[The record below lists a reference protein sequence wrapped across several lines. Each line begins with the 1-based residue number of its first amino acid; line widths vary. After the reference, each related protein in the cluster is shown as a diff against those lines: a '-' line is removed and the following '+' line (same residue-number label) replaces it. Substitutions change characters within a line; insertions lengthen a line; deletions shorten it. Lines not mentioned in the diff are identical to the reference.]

1 MPTREDIA
9 WFKQQFQAQIAPA
22 LETTPIGVDLIV
34 AVACQETGHIWS
46 ALRRKALPVDQ
57 ILRLCVGDTLDA
69 DRGRRAFPRT
79 KSDLIARPGGQQM
92 FEIARAGLVEMS
104 KRVPGFAGSVAN
116 PNKFCHAFGL
126 FQRDLQCFLD
136 DPQYV
141 LEKRY
146 ERFDETLARC
156 LGELK
161 RALTKLGLGDRA
173 FLTDGEMAAVGIAY
187 NTGGFKPSKGLK
199 QGHFDGTKFYG
210 EALFDFIR
218 LSQTVA
224 LPGEAA
230 PLAAAP
236 AGMAILPPARQPRA
250 TGPFFK
256 VDTQTTTL
264 RLRSEPKLSK
274 PPSANVL
281 ASLPDGHRVRAVDA
295 SPLNGFLEV
304 ETSLAG
310 ALLRGFASA
319 RFLVPDPGA
328 VEIPV
333 VSPSPH
339 PTPGGIPA
347 VAMPRSRASI
357 KRTALAN
364 AHSLNEPGRPGRAGT
379 SADELRRELGAIV
392 DWLAVDR
399 PTHKRYQPRAGLTFC
414 NIYSH
419 DYCHLAGAYLP
430 RVWWTPRALVS
441 LAQGRSVD
449 ALIGDTIAELRA
461 NDLFRWLR
469 DFGPSFGWRQTGT
482 LDKLQTAA
490 NQGAL
495 GLIVARRNEDGRS
508 GHIVAVVPETEGE
521 RARRNASGEVIAPLQ
536 SQAGRSNFR
545 YGTSKLDWWKSAEFA
560 ESAFWLHA

>member
-1 MPTREDIA
+1 
-9 WFKQQFQAQIAPA
+9 
-22 LETTPIGVDLIV
+22 
-34 AVACQETGHIWS
+34 
-46 ALRRKALPVDQ
+46 LR
-57 ILRLCVGDTLDA
+57 G
-69 DRGRRAFPRT
+69 AFC
-79 KSDLIARPGGQQM
+79 S
-92 FEIARAGLVEMS
+92 
-104 KRVPGFAGSVAN
+104 GS
-116 PNKFCHAFGL
+116 L
-126 FQRDLQCFLD
+126 
-136 DPQYV
+136 
-141 LEKRY
+141 
-146 ERFDETLARC
+146 
-156 LGELK
+156 
-161 RALTKLGLGDRA
+161 
-173 FLTDGEMAAVGIAY
+173 
-187 NTGGFKPSKGLK
+187 
-199 QGHFDGTKFYG
+199 
-210 EALFDFIR
+210 
-218 LSQTVA
+218 
-224 LPGEAA
+224 AA
-230 PLAAAP
+230 PP
-236 AGMAILPPARQPRA
+236 AGMAILPPASQPGA

-256 VDTQTTTL
+256 VDTRTTTL
-264 RLRSEPKLSK
+264 RLRSAPKLSK

-281 ASLPDGHRVRAVDA
+281 ADLPDGHRVRAVDG

-347 VAMPRSRASI
+347 VTMPRKPGLVI

-364 AHSLNEPGRPGRAGT
+364 AHSLNEPGQPGRAGT
-379 SADELRRELGAIV
+379 SADELRRELGAII

-399 PTHKRYQPRAGLTFC
+399 AMHKRYQPRTGLTFC

-449 ALIGDTIAELRA
+449 ALIGDTITELRA

-545 YGTSKLDWWKSAEFA
+545 FGTGKLDWWKGAEFA